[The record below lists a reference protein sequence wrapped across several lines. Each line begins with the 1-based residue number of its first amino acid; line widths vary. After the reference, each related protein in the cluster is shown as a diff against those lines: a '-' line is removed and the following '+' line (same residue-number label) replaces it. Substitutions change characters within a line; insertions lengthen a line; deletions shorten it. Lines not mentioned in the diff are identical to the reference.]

1 MTRDSASHPHPE
13 RWPRLTL
20 PSGGHS
26 PRLLWRVAGG
36 QPPALVR
43 ALSSRLPRAFLLRP
57 PPALHRGSCPPCWSP
72 PYTTYKRG
80 RWPSGGRGQ
89 TLPWPPGAPFSAAS
103 AEFSKASDTGPPVPS
118 SAHLRGAPL
127 LYRRGLPQVTSVFH
141 VATSR
146 GHPSVPIFLSFQ
158 SHSLPLKTV
167 FSLDLGG
174 APGSTWPAS
183 CTLTDF
189 SAFGLEPLFF
199 SLRPSSRGGLVQPRG
214 VYARDSRALCS
225 PGALCPAAWLT
236 LGWLSSPQLRHD
248 RCNTRLLATPWPHT
262 HKPNT
267 LHGEGRPRRPGCQC
281 PGSGR
286 RPRSSLGPEVP
297 LSASPAMGTARSE

>member
-1 MTRDSASHPHPE
+1 MVSGERADSPLAP
-13 RWPRLTL
+13 
-20 PSGGHS
+20 
-26 PRLLWRVAGG
+26 
-36 QPPALVR
+36 
-43 ALSSRLPRAFLLRP
+43 
-57 PPALHRGSCPPCWSP
+57 RGSVFRCLQQSSLRRRTQVPPS
-72 PYTTYKRG
+72 
-80 RWPSGGRGQ
+80 
-89 TLPWPPGAPFSAAS
+89 
-103 AEFSKASDTGPPVPS
+103 PVPS
-118 SAHLRGAPL
+118 SAHLSRAPL

-167 FSLDLGG
+167 FSLDLGD

-214 VYARDSRALCS
+214 VYARDSRALRS

-248 RCNTRLLATPWPHT
+248 RCKTRLLATPWPHT
-262 HKPNT
+262 HKPEHLTRRRAPSPTRVPMSGIWEASVVFPWARSPSLSEPCRGNGT
-267 LHGEGRPRRPGCQC
+267 FRATSGHSPHFSSCRPPPSWSKPPPSPPWLRPRPLRFVPARPSVPC
-281 PGSGR
+281 PAPLLDVVTRSTLR
-286 RPRSSLGPEVP
+286 RTFSK
-297 LSASPAMGTARSE
+297 